1 VSTFSGLNTA
11 TTALWAQQR
20 ALDITGQNVANVN
33 TEGYSRQRVSLQS
46 VGGSAVPAVY
56 AVNKNI
62 GEGVNA
68 DAVSRIRDAFLES
81 RAQTE
86 SASTAS
92 LTVADNTLSQV
103 EDAFREPGSTGIQ
116 AQLSNMWNAWA
127 SVHNN
132 STDPGARTAVLQST
146 QTLVSGLHQTRQTLD
161 QQWDQNHDTLT
172 TLVEDVNS
180 SAKSI
185 ADLNVAIRRATQS
198 GLPTSELQDKRDV
211 LVQKLA
217 QQIGATSAPADEGGI
232 TVAVGGATLVSGGS
246 TLGLKLVGSTDPD
259 DAASD
264 PPRIVTSPGNSL
276 VRTAGTAD
284 GQLTA
289 MTTTIP
295 AYRTQL
301 DAIAQQLATD
311 LNAAHAAG
319 FDENGDPGE
328 PLLDDG
334 SGALPVDDGTGK
346 LTLDTS
352 TITAANIQLRISD
365 PRKLAAASLS
375 TGDTGGVASADN
387 GNADAIYQLSLKNDG
402 TDATYRKMIVA
413 LGVQASTA
421 SDRLAS
427 QSAISTQIDASRE
440 SVSGVNLDEEM
451 TNMLQYQHAYA
462 AAGKLVSVI
471 NDTLDTLINMVR

>member
-92 LTVADNTLSQV
+92 LSVADNTLSQV

-116 AQLSNMWNAWA
+116 AQLSDMWNAWA

-217 QQIGATSAPADEGGI
+217 QQIGATSAPADDGGI

-259 DAASD
+259 DAAGD

-276 VRTAGTAD
+276 VRTGGTAD

-311 LNAAHAAG
+311 LNAAHGQGYDQAG
-319 FDENGDPGE
+319 EQGGLLFDDGAGDPGN
-328 PLLDDG
+328 
-334 SGALPVDDGTGK
+334 V
-346 LTLDTS
+346 
-352 TITAANIQLRISD
+352 TAANITLLVTD
-365 PRKLAAASLS
+365 PAKLAAASLS
-375 TGDTGGVASADN
+375 TDDTGGAVSADN
-387 GNADAIYQLSLKNDG
+387 GNADAIYQLSLKNDS

-427 QSAISTQIDASRE
+427 QSAISTQVDASRE

>member
-33 TEGYSRQRVSLQS
+33 TEGYSRQRADLQS
-46 VGGSAVPAVY
+46 MGGTAVPAIY
-56 AVNKNI
+56 AVNKNV

-68 DAVSRIRDAFLES
+68 DTITRIRDTFLES
-81 RAQTE
+81 RAQLE
-86 SASTAS
+86 HAGTAS
-92 LTVADNTLSQV
+92 LTVADNTLGQI
-103 EDAFREPGSTGIQ
+103 EQAFREPGDTGIQ
-116 AQLSNMWNAWA
+116 AQLSDMWSAWG

-146 QTLVSGLHQTRQTLD
+146 QTLVSGLHQTRETLD
-161 QQWDQNHDTLT
+161 QQWDQNRDTLG

-180 SAKSI
+180 TAKSL

-198 GLPTSELQDKRDV
+198 GLPTAELADKRDV

-217 QQIGATSAPADEGGI
+217 QQIGATSAPADDGSI

-246 TLGLKLVGSTDPD
+246 TLGLKLIGSTDPD
-259 DAASD
+259 DVASD
-264 PPRIVTSPGNSL
+264 PPRIVTSPGKSL
-276 VRTAGTAD
+276 VRAGGTAE

-295 AYRTQL
+295 SYRTQL
-301 DAIAQQLATD
+301 DQIAQQLATD
-311 LNAAHAAG
+311 LNAAHGKG
-319 FDENGDPGE
+319 FDQAGNPGGLLFDNGAGD
-328 PLLDDG
+328 
-334 SGALPVDDGTGK
+334 ATAV
-346 LTLDTS
+346 
-352 TITAANIQLRISD
+352 TAANLTMLVTD
-365 PRKLAAASLS
+365 PAKLAAASLS
-375 TGDTGGVASADN
+375 KADAGGVASADN
-387 GNADAIYQLSLKNDG
+387 ANADAMYQLSLSNTG

-427 QSAISTQIDASRE
+427 QSVISTQVDASRE
-440 SVSGVNLDEEM
+440 AVSGVNLDEEL

-462 AAGKLVSVI
+462 AAGKLVTVI

>member
-33 TEGYSRQRVSLQS
+33 TEGYSRQRVDLQS
-46 VGGSAVPAVY
+46 VGGTAVPAIY
-56 AVNKNI
+56 AVSRNV

-68 DAVSRIRDAFLES
+68 DSIVRIRDAFLES
-81 RAQTE
+81 RAQLE
-86 SASTAS
+86 HAGTAS
-92 LTVADNTLSQV
+92 LTVADNTLAQI
-103 EDAFREPGSTGIQ
+103 EQAFREPGDTGIQ
-116 AQLSNMWNAWA
+116 AQLSDMWSAWG

-132 STDPGARTAVLQST
+132 STDSGARTAVLQTT
-146 QTLVSGLHQTRQTLD
+146 QTLVSGLHQTRATLD
-161 QQWDQNHDTLT
+161 QQWNQNRDTLG
-172 TLVEDVNS
+172 TLVDDVNA

-198 GLPTSELQDKRDV
+198 GLPTAELADKRDV

-217 QQIGATSAPADEGGI
+217 QQIGATSAPADDGGI

-246 TLGLKLVGSTDPD
+246 TLGLKLIGSNDPD
-259 DAASD
+259 DVASD

-276 VRTAGTAD
+276 VRAGGTAD

-301 DAIAQQLATD
+301 DAIAQQLATE
-311 LNAAHAAG
+311 LNTAHGKGYDQA
-319 FDENGDPGE
+319 GDPGG
-328 PLLDDG
+328 LLFDN
-334 SGALPVDDGTGK
+334 GAGDPTQVTAA
-346 LTLDTS
+346 
-352 TITAANIQLRISD
+352 TITLLVTD
-365 PRKLAAASLS
+365 PEKLAAASLS
-375 TGDTGGVASADN
+375 KADAGGAVSADN
-387 GNADAIYQLSLKNDG
+387 GNADAIYQLGLANTG
-402 TDATYRKMIVA
+402 TDANYRKMIVA

-427 QSAISTQIDASRE
+427 QSVISTQVDTSRE

-451 TNMLQYQHAYA
+451 TNMLQYQHAYS

>member
-33 TEGYSRQRVSLQS
+33 TEGYSRQRVELQS
-46 VGGSAVPAVY
+46 MGGTAVPAIY
-56 AVNKNI
+56 AVNKNV

-68 DAVSRIRDAFLES
+68 DTITRIRDTFLES
-81 RAQTE
+81 RAQLE
-86 SASTAS
+86 HAGTAS
-92 LTVADNTLSQV
+92 LTVADNTLAQI
-103 EDAFREPGSTGIQ
+103 EQAFREPGDTGIQ
-116 AQLSNMWNAWA
+116 AQLSDMWSAWG

-146 QTLVSGLHQTRQTLD
+146 QTLVSGLHQTRATLD
-161 QQWDQNHDTLT
+161 QQWNQNRDTLG
-172 TLVEDVNS
+172 TLVEDVNA

-198 GLPTSELQDKRDV
+198 GLPTAELADKRDV

-217 QQIGATSAPADEGGI
+217 QQVGATSAPADDGSI

-246 TLGLKLVGSTDPD
+246 TLGLKLIGSSDPD
-259 DAASD
+259 DVASD

-276 VRTAGTAD
+276 VRTEGTAA
-284 GQLTA
+284 GRLTA
-289 MTTTIP
+289 LTTTIP
-295 AYRTQL
+295 SYRTQL
-301 DAIAQQLATD
+301 DQIAQQLASD
-311 LNAAHAAG
+311 LNAAHGKG
-319 FDENGDPGE
+319 FDQAGNPGGLLFDDGAGDPT
-328 PLLDDG
+328 
-334 SGALPVDDGTGK
+334 A
-346 LTLDTS
+346 
-352 TITAANIQLRISD
+352 ITAANLTMLVTD
-365 PRKLAAASLS
+365 PAKLAAASLS
-375 TGDTGGVASADN
+375 KADAGGVASADN
-387 GNADAIYQLSLKNDG
+387 ANADAIYQLSLANTG

-421 SDRLAS
+421 TDRLAS
-427 QSAISTQIDASRE
+427 QSVISTQVDASRE
-440 SVSGVNLDEEM
+440 AVSGVNLDEEL

-462 AAGKLVSVI
+462 AAGKLVTVI